1 MVKLRWVVVRV
12 RMCFQ
17 REMKVPPMTG
27 RDATRRETLASIAA
41 HHVRLRLE
49 GCGLGDVRVHVA
61 LFEEFSGGH
70 EGDAN
75 D

>member
-1 MVKLRWVVVRV
+1 MKLRWVVLRV

-17 REMKVPPMTG
+17 REMSVPPMTG
-27 RDATRRETLASIAA
+27 RQATRRETLASIAA
-41 HHVRLRLE
+41 HHVRLRLGGFAGGE
-49 GCGLGDVRVHVA
+49 VLLDVA